1 MENDMDK
8 ENIEKI
14 EELLD
19 DSLETLADK
28 KRFAKTMNTIIK
40 DCAKKNEI
48 EPKVIKAVKNYRH
61 YRGANWVNNNPLENE
76 LPLQSFCFSSSD
88 GNIRSY
94 CRLWRNTQSR
104 REVV

>member
-1 MENDMDK
+1 MGSSLLPFSSFYINYMENNMDK

-61 YRGANWVNNNPLENE
+61 
-76 LPLQSFCFSSSD
+76 
-88 GNIRSY
+88 
-94 CRLWRNTQSR
+94 
-104 REVV
+104 